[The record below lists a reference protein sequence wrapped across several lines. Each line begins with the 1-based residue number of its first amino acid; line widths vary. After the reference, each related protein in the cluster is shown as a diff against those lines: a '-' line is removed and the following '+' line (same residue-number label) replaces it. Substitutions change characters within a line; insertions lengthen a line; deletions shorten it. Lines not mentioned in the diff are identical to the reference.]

1 MTDVQHDSVGS
12 DELDPVGSGKV
23 GQGGS
28 GSQLHAFPA
37 IGVRGDELRSGGHLL
52 HLKLSV
58 FQGKKPGIFRNGDG
72 ALRAHPAGKLPVPQR
87 EFPAGRQL
95 DIVDVAAAFRLQER
109 PVDGMSGRVEKR
121 PYPLPAGG
129 EPVGV
134 DAVADGIDQRFQFAE
149 VEGVVVVEQ
158 QRADVIGVFAGIVD
172 ADRVPQPQIPRG
184 GFVVATSSMISKS
197 LQFLK

>member
-1 MTDVQHDSVGS
+1 M
-12 DELDPVGSGKV
+12 
-23 GQGGS
+23 
-28 GSQLHAFPA
+28 
-37 IGVRGDELRSGGHLL
+37 
-52 HLKLSV
+52 
-58 FQGKKPGIFRNGDG
+58 
-72 ALRAHPAGKLPVPQR
+72 
-87 EFPAGRQL
+87 
-95 DIVDVAAAFRLQER
+95 DVAAAFRLQER

-184 GFVVATSSMISKS
+184 GFVVARILDDFKEFAVPEIEAQQIDLGRTGEAPAADAVITQGAVKRAWC
-197 LQFLK
+197 